1 MHNEIMRKVLN
12 ILKNDMF
19 INVKKKL
26 IARSIWQESPVQLHS
41 LLLQGGMIQEN
52 PEEIIR
58 SLRFPAS
65 NQYSEEG
72 AIYPLFYDSNIKT
85 LILLNLLIEEIR
97 PAIVIETGVANGT
110 STRKILSSFRDL
122 NLVNSKLYSMDVNP
136 KVATPELMSNHQF
149 NFILIDT
156 PISFKEAMNKI
167 GSVDLFY
174 HDSDHSY
181 KNQMLE
187 YETAWEMLNPVNGIL
202 VSDDINWSN
211 AFLDFSKRVNLSPL
225 LLSGGGKFTGVISKG
240 MRF

>member
-1 MHNEIMRKVLN
+1 VSTVRNF
-12 ILKNDMF
+12 LKQDVF
-19 INVKKKL
+19 IKVKKKL
-26 IARSIWQESPVQLHS
+26 IARSVWQESPVQLHS

-52 PEEIIR
+52 PEDVIR
-58 SLRFPAS
+58 SLRFPAT
-65 NQYSEEG
+65 NQFFEEG
-72 AIYPLFYDSNIKT
+72 TIYPLFYDSNIKT

-97 PAIVIETGVANGT
+97 PTIVIETGVANGT

-122 NLVNSKLYSMDVNP
+122 NLGNSRLYSMDVNP
-136 KVATPELMSNHQF
+136 KVATPDLMSNPQF

-156 PISFKEAMNKI
+156 PSSFKESMSKI

-211 AFLDFSKRVNLSPL
+211 AFLDFSKKVNLKPL

-240 MRF
+240 THF